1 MEFGELK
8 AILKRLFNEYVKFH
22 LKTIIFCLFLSVL
35 VAGSTSA
42 TAWLLDPAV
51 KKIFVEKDQTLA
63 WLIPIAIVLAFGTK
77 GVSLFLARLYI
88 LKIGNIIA
96 GEIQKKIA
104 STILFSDIQTLD
116 SRHSGKY
123 ISNIMFDAGQV
134 HTLVSTAVLNIMKD
148 TLTILFL
155 VGLMF
160 YQNWK
165 LALFAIIMIPLAA
178 GFAKNLGQK
187 VGKATKQASEISGKL
202 ISFFSDIF
210 RASKIIRIYQKEREE
225 EKNQMKLSVS

>member
-1 MEFGELK
+1 MEFEELK
-8 AILKRLFNEYVKFH
+8 IILRRLYKDYVKFH
-22 LKTIIFCLFLSVL
+22 LKTILFCLFLSIL

-63 WLIPIAIVLAFGTK
+63 WLIPIAIVLAFSTK
-77 GVSLFLARLYI
+77 GVSLYFARLNI
-88 LKIGNIIA
+88 LKVGNIVS

-104 STILFSDIQTLD
+104 RSILFSDIQTLD

-123 ISNIMFDAGQV
+123 ISNMMFDEGQV
-134 HTLVSTAVLNIMKD
+134 HNLVSTAVLNIMKD
-148 TLTILFL
+148 SFSNIFL
-155 VGLMF
+155 VGVMF

-165 LALFAIIMIPLAA
+165 LALFAMIMIPLAA

-202 ISFFSDIF
+202 VTFLTDIF
-210 RASKIIRIYQKEREE
+210 RAI
-225 EKNQMKLSVS
+225 KND